1 MDHTHRK
8 AVPLEPG
15 LLPTCCILLG
25 QLLPVSGGP
34 GGSGGAVSPH
44 KCGPCCHMR
53 VEVCDQAARI
63 SSSPVMTPNRFG
75 EFSTRTQKPPPIPG
89 STGPLCRHCR
99 APPEVGLLRARVFIP
114 GSRAPVGGTPSV
126 CAQMCLAHCPE
137 VLPSL
142 HLLQARRAQ
151 GGKPSKEPK
160 AAVCSQP
167 EGPGEEEKQA
177 AKPGDPGL

>member
-1 MDHTHRK
+1 M
-8 AVPLEPG
+8 
-15 LLPTCCILLG
+15 CCVLLG

-34 GGSGGAVSPH
+34 GGSGGAGSPH
-44 KCGPCCHMR
+44 RCGPCCHMR

-75 EFSTRTQKPPPIPG
+75 EFSTTTQKPPPIPG

-99 APPEVGLLRARVFIP
+99 APPEVGLLRARVLIP
-114 GSRAPVGGTPSV
+114 GSRAPVGGIPSV